1 MKEMYNILE
10 PIRSLEFSDSFI
22 EFYSQLDE
30 NIQMKFY
37 RGFDAIKHTYVL
49 NTNLIKKLVG
59 TCFYE
64 MRIPVGNNQFRTILF
79 AVDNENIILA
89 KKVLLLNG
97 FIKKSTKDYNKQI
110 KKAEA
115 ILKSSELW
123 NGKNI

>member
-1 MKEMYNILE
+1 MKETYNILE

-59 TCFYE
+59 TDFYE
-64 MRIPVGNNQFRTILF
+64 MRMPVGNNQFRTILF
-79 AVDNENIILA
+79 AVDNENLILA

-97 FIKKSTKDYNKQI
+97 FIKKSAKDYNKQI
-110 KKAEA
+110 KKAET

>member
-59 TCFYE
+59 TAFYE

-110 KKAEA
+110 KKAET

>member
-1 MKEMYNILE
+1 MKETYNILE

-59 TCFYE
+59 TDFYE

-79 AVDNENIILA
+79 AVDNENLILA

-110 KKAEA
+110 KKAET

>member
-1 MKEMYNILE
+1 MKETYNILE

-37 RGFDAIKHTYVL
+37 RVFDAIKHTYVL

-59 TCFYE
+59 TDFYE

-79 AVDNENIILA
+79 AVDNENLILA

-110 KKAEA
+110 KKAET

>member
-1 MKEMYNILE
+1 MKETYNILE

-59 TCFYE
+59 TDF
-64 MRIPVGNNQFRTILF
+64 
-79 AVDNENIILA
+79 
-89 KKVLLLNG
+89 
-97 FIKKSTKDYNKQI
+97 
-110 KKAEA
+110 
-115 ILKSSELW
+115 
-123 NGKNI
+123 

>member
-1 MKEMYNILE
+1 MKETYNILE

-59 TCFYE
+59 TDFYE

-79 AVDNENIILA
+79 AVDNENLILA

-97 FIKKSTKDYNKQI
+97 FIKKSAKDYNKQI
-110 KKAEA
+110 KKAET

>member
-1 MKEMYNILE
+1 MKETYNILE

-59 TCFYE
+59 TDFYE

-79 AVDNENIILA
+79 AVDNENLILA

-97 FIKKSTKDYNKQI
+97 FIKKSTKVYNKQI
-110 KKAEA
+110 KKAET

>member
-1 MKEMYNILE
+1 MKETYNILE

-30 NIQMKFY
+30 NI
-37 RGFDAIKHTYVL
+37 L
-49 NTNLIKKLVG
+49 
-59 TCFYE
+59 
-64 MRIPVGNNQFRTILF
+64 LF
-79 AVDNENIILA
+79 
-89 KKVLLLNG
+89 LNG

-110 KKAEA
+110 KKAET